1 MNSWTSRIP
10 GVQPFL
16 PMCHK
21 QIEYTRAER
30 KEYDNGQGTVLRMYV
45 CTDID
50 VSKQMSESHMLQ
62 STVVRILVANE
73 LPFFQSLLRRHL
85 AVLSKSMDLCII

>member
-10 GVQPFL
+10 DVQPFL

-30 KEYDNGQGTVLRMYV
+30 KEYDNGQGTVCTPYVHMYV
-45 CTDID
+45 RI
-50 VSKQMSESHMLQ
+50 SMS
-62 STVVRILVANE
+62 ANN
-73 LPFFQSLLRRHL
+73 
-85 AVLSKSMDLCII
+85 V